1 VCAGIGEVVND
12 DLWSIC
18 PSCGGSRYGQTALS
32 VRIDEVNVDEL
43 LQTPFQ
49 NLEPRAGS
57 FGIPAGLI
65 AAICDLGIGYVAL
78 GRRIDTLSGGEV
90 QRLRLALRL
99 SSPPS
104 GSMFFILDE
113 PAVGLHPKDVGR
125 ITTAL
130 DRVLENGRNTVV
142 IVEHDL
148 HLIRSA
154 DWVVDFGPGSGPDGG
169 KIVFAGTPGAL
180 TKARTQ
186 TGLALAGKLPKRE
199 PTAKAGA
206 PTSADQKLSSNQ
218 QVMRTTALMRT
229 LISGD
234 AAAAPH
240 DSSEGTAE
248 PTVVVDE
255 HFWGGRESWEVAG
268 LDCEIPKLLLD
279 VQRPASKDVFAPLVG
294 VWKKDQECWLAIHPF
309 LTDMQVWGAEMP
321 DSIMRIVSSHI
332 SKEGLR
338 LVDVRG
344 HALEKK
350 FNVLEARATGKRLI
364 PADDSEE
371 ALRHVL
377 DDAFAVGARYVEL
390 RDRNGR
396 LRAIATDRL
405 LDLEKPL
412 IAPMVPV
419 PSHFSRLDPRGR
431 CPMCKGSR
439 AVTELSE
446 ALIIANK
453 KVPPDNE
460 KFLTSDAN
468 AVMKGIR
475 HNELYP
481 FLRRLT
487 REGLWNP
494 KTSFHDLDR
503 SRRDLILFGF
513 WAFA

>member
-1 VCAGIGEVVND
+1 
-12 DLWSIC
+12 LY
-18 PSCGGSRYGQTALS
+18 P
-32 VRIDEVNVDEL
+32 
-43 LQTPFQ
+43 
-49 NLEPRAGS
+49 
-57 FGIPAGLI
+57 
-65 AAICDLGIGYVAL
+65 
-78 GRRIDTLSGGEV
+78 
-90 QRLRLALRL
+90 
-99 SSPPS
+99 
-104 GSMFFILDE
+104 
-113 PAVGLHPKDVGR
+113 
-125 ITTAL
+125 
-130 DRVLENGRNTVV
+130 
-142 IVEHDL
+142 
-148 HLIRSA
+148 
-154 DWVVDFGPGSGPDGG
+154 
-169 KIVFAGTPGAL
+169 
-180 TKARTQ
+180 
-186 TGLALAGKLPKRE
+186 
-199 PTAKAGA
+199 
-206 PTSADQKLSSNQ
+206 
-218 QVMRTTALMRT
+218 
-229 LISGD
+229 LISRRKG
-234 AAAAPH
+234 
-240 DSSEGTAE
+240 
-248 PTVVVDE
+248 
-255 HFWGGRESWEVAG
+255 F
-268 LDCEIPKLLLD
+268 
-279 VQRPASKDVFAPLVG
+279 
-294 VWKKDQECWLAIHPF
+294 
-309 LTDMQVWGAEMP
+309 
-321 DSIMRIVSSHI
+321 
-332 SKEGLR
+332 
-338 LVDVRG
+338 DVRG